1 MASDNLKGL
10 DTRWT
15 RHLQGEDK
23 KNFEALVRNS
33 TQVLTRLKGILEE
46 KDQEVQST
54 SFSLSDFDSPAWA
67 QKTAFRNGQLSV
79 LRQLKEL
86 IPF

>member
-1 MASDNLKGL
+1 MASKGL

-15 RHLQGEDK
+15 RHLEGQAKAD
-23 KNFEALVRNS
+23 FEMLVRNS
-33 TQVLTRLKGILEE
+33 TQVLTRLKAIIEE
-46 KDQEVQST
+46 KDQEIQNT
-54 SFSLSDFDSPAWA
+54 SYTLSDFDSPAWA
-67 QKTAFRNGQLSV
+67 HKTAFRNGQLSL